1 MKMARKTMYLIVI
14 IAIILTSMGVNLFC
28 YEIYGDTG
36 GAIGGA
42 AGAGS
47 TAGAIGGT
55 IASGITSTVQSPAG
69 NPDYYKPGNMDDASG
84 ANKVKDIGN
93 SIIGSIQIIGS
104 ILSVVILIIIGVK
117 YMIGSADEKAEY
129 KKAMMPYIIGAIML
143 FSITNIIGIIANVS
157 KVLL

>member
-1 MKMARKTMYLIVI
+1 MKMAKKTMYLIVI
-14 IAIILTSMGVNLFC
+14 IAIILTSVGVNLFC
-28 YEIYGDTG
+28 YEIYGATG
-36 GAIGGA
+36 GTPEKKTRRKLGTEIF
-42 AGAGS
+42 S
-47 TAGAIGGT
+47 TIH
-55 IASGITSTVQSPAG
+55 SPTD
-69 NPDYYKPGNMDDASG
+69 NPDYYKPGSMDDASD